1 VSAERQSSTR
11 SQARPAVRRGPV
23 DASMTLINEVMNKPL
38 DPGYAEA
45 AERRRTEG
53 PVPVPRTRRLA
64 LVLVAAC
71 LGLAVTAAS
80 SSLRAP
86 QPVATQARTLLT
98 EQITEQAEAS
108 EALLAANDAL
118 SREITELRTR
128 ALAGDDPALLAVL
141 ARDELAAGTASVTG
155 PGLRVTLR
163 DARTAQGDVDA
174 LDPDERV
181 QDVDLQ
187 VVTNG
192 LWAAGAEAIAVNG
205 QRLTTLTAIRTA
217 GSAILVDLAPLTGP
231 YVVEAIGD
239 PTPMQTAFAR
249 TNAAQHLST
258 LRNTY
263 GIAGEISAQSEL
275 RLPGSSRTRLSAAT
289 VPPVTSELGAPAGPT
304 APDPGS
310 GTDARTDPDAP
321 TGSDAPTGPG
331 ARTDAGPA
339 PDRGAVRGAP
349 GDVASSGQSN
359 ERDLS

>member
-1 VSAERQSSTR
+1 
-11 SQARPAVRRGPV
+11 
-23 DASMTLINEVMNKPL
+23 MTLINEVMHKPL

-45 AERRRTEG
+45 AARRRAGG
-53 PVPVPRTRRLA
+53 PTAVSTPRRLG
-64 LVLVAAC
+64 LVLVAVG
-71 LGLAVTAAS
+71 LGLAVTAAA

-86 QPVATQARTLLT
+86 QPEVTRARTLLT
-98 EQITEQAEAS
+98 EQITEQAGRS

-118 SREITELRTR
+118 SREIAELRSR
-128 ALAGDDPALLAVL
+128 ALAVDDPALLAVL
-141 ARDELAAGTASVTG
+141 ARDELAAGTASVSG
-155 PGLRVTLR
+155 PGLRLTLR
-163 DARTAQGDVDA
+163 DAPTAQGDVEA
-174 LDPDERV
+174 VDPDERV

-205 QRLTTLTAIRTA
+205 QRLTTLTAIRSA

-249 TNAAQHLST
+249 TAAAQHLST

-263 GIAGEISAQSEL
+263 GIAGEVSAQSEL
-275 RLPGSSRTRLSAAT
+275 QLPGSSRTRLQSAT
-289 VPPVTSELGAPAGPT
+289 VPPAATGPAEPAEPADPAGP
-304 APDPGS
+304 AV
-310 GTDARTDPDAP
+310 P
-321 TGSDAPTGPG
+321 TPTGPVG
-331 ARTDAGPA
+331 APEVAPGSTDRTGPTGA
-339 PDRGAVRGAP
+339 DRRADRGADRGPA